1 VNVAEML
8 AAARSAGR
16 RYLCEDE
23 VKEILQRV
31 GVPVTPCYLARS
43 EEEAVARAIEVGYPV
58 VLKVRSPLIAH
69 KSDSGGVVLNLA
81 NGYQVRRAYRQIM
94 DRVKGVDPEAAVT
107 VQPMASPGREVI
119 VGFTVDRQFG
129 PVLMCGFGGIF
140 AEVLGDVSFRLVPVE
155 PDMARDMVRSL
166 RGYRLLAG
174 YRGIPPADEGALV
187 DILVKVSGLAAA
199 FPQIQEMDLNPVVVY
214 ERGALVL
221 DARAV
226 LAD

>member
-1 VNVAEML
+1 MNVAEVL
-8 AAARSAGR
+8 AAARAAGR

-58 VLKVRSPLIAH
+58 VLKVRSPFIAH

-94 DRVKGVDPEAAVT
+94 DRVKGVDPGAAVT

-129 PVLMCGFGGIF
+129 PVLMCGLGGIF
-140 AEVLGDVSFRLVPVE
+140 TEVLGDISFRLVPVG
-155 PDMARDMVRSL
+155 PDVARDMVRSL
-166 RGYRLLAG
+166 RGYSLLAG

-199 FPQIQEMDLNPVVVY
+199 FPQIEEMDLNPVVVY